1 MNLRSGDMYRGVPV
15 LFLLPSVIVLGAIA
29 VYPVAFGVWA
39 GFHQWDWSIGQAD
52 HWTFIGLANFIR
64 ALTNDAFW
72 NSIGVTVYFTVLS
85 VALELLFGL
94 AVALLLAN
102 HVRGS
107 WFFRSAVVFPLMVS
121 DIVAAVM
128 FSTILDPT
136 LGVMNYV
143 LGVLHLPQ
151 PNWVGNPY
159 LVVPTLALV
168 DTWWQTGN
176 IVLILLAGLAGI
188 PRDRVDM
195 ASIDGAGGW
204 SMLRHITLPALK
216 PFILVALVFRTIDAL
231 RVFALAWGITKGGPS
246 RASEVSQLYL
256 FKQGI
261 GQFFNMG
268 YASAAATLF
277 ALFVGLIAG
286 IYLLMMR
293 RPDWR

>member
-1 MNLRSGDMYRGVPV
+1 M
-15 LFLLPSVIVLGAIA
+15 LGAIA
-29 VYPVAFGVWA
+29 LYPVGFGLWA

-52 HWTFIGLANFIR
+52 SWQFIGFDNYIR
-64 ALTNDAFW
+64 ALGNEAFW
-72 NSIGVTVYFTVLS
+72 NSIRVTLYFTVLS
-85 VALELLFGL
+85 VVLELFIGL
-94 AVALLLAN
+94 GIALLLVN
-102 HVRGS
+102 NVRGS

-128 FSTILDPT
+128 FSTILDPN
-136 LGVMNYV
+136 LGILNYF
-143 LGVLHLPQ
+143 LGALGLPR
-151 PNWVGNPY
+151 PNWVGDPQ
-159 LVVPTLALV
+159 LVIPTLALV

-188 PRDRVDM
+188 PQDRIDM

-204 SMLRHITLPALK
+204 KMLRHITLPALK

-231 RVFALAWGITKGGPS
+231 RVFALAWAITKGGPS
-246 RASEVSQLYL
+246 RASEVSQLYI

-277 ALFVGLIAG
+277 ALMVGLISG
-286 IYLLMMR
+286 VYLLLMR
-293 RPDWR
+293 RPGH